1 MTGGGCGARSL
12 SPGHQADPPTA
23 WLVPPAS
30 SAAHRGLI
38 RGSRLGDQETTGSA
52 AHDAISYESFD
63 ISERARWIRPR
74 SRASTLG
81 CDRSQASPG
90 KLSGKYFPDRKMCRL
105 IVPVAR
111 ILGSQAT
118 KPARCTRGD
127 AQVDGGPLPPGD
139 GRRHGP
145 RSHVE
150 RGRLFF
156 RFFRQP
162 SRRAH
167 APSRRPCA
175 APTRRPRTPRPPPT
189 AGTAACS
196 ARRRSGC

>member
-1 MTGGGCGARSL
+1 VTGGGCGARLL

-30 SAAHRGLI
+30 SADHRGLI

-74 SRASTLG
+74 SRVSTPG

-90 KLSGKYFPDRKMCRL
+90 KLSGKYFPDRKLCRL

-111 ILGSQAT
+111 ILGSRAT

-139 GRRHGP
+139 GRRDWP
-145 RSHVE
+145 P
-150 RGRLFF
+150 LA
-156 RFFRQP
+156 
-162 SRRAH
+162 RRAG
-167 APSRRPCA
+167 APLLQVLQAALTACTRSITPALCRSDSTTSNPAASTNGRDRRV
-175 APTRRPRTPRPPPT
+175 
-189 AGTAACS
+189 
-196 ARRRSGC
+196 